1 MVKASAKFLY
11 TSQLNLL
18 FVSCFFYLVW
28 YYSHPLVSKGDWF
41 QDPPQ
46 IDQFISATT
55 SSQLHHCRSSNV
67 MYDIYIHIYV
77 I

>member
-46 IDQFISATT
+46 ILKSADAQVFI
-55 SSQLHHCRSSNV
+55 
-67 MYDIYIHIYV
+67 
-77 I
+77 